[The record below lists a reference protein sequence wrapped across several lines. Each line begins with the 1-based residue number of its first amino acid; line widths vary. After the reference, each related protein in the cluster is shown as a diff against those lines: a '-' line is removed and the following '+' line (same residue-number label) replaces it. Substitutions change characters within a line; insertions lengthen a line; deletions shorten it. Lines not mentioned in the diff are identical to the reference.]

1 MEAKML
7 LKDPDVFPS
16 DKVLNSVLG
25 DNLYSVLGSFLETI
39 TSEAYGLSIEWR
51 FYNDGK
57 TWLGKVTHKKKTIFW
72 LSVWEGFFKVS
83 FYFTEK
89 HREGIAA
96 LDIPEAIRQEF
107 ALAKPTGKLI
117 PLIIDVYNRNQL
129 QDIQTIV
136 RLKKSLK

>member
-7 LKDPDVFPS
+7 LRNPDVFPS
-16 DKVLNSVLG
+16 DKVLNRVLG
-25 DNLYSVLGSFLETI
+25 DNLYNVLESFLGTI
-39 TSEAYGLSIEWR
+39 TSEEYGLSIEWR

-89 HREGIAA
+89 HREAIAA
-96 LDIPEAIRQEF
+96 LDISEAIRQEF
-107 ALAKPTGKLI
+107 ALAKPAGKLI
-117 PLIIDVYNRNQL
+117 PLLIDVDNSNQL
-129 QDIQTIV
+129 QDIWTIV
-136 RLKKSLK
+136 RLKKRLK

>member
-7 LKDPDVFPS
+7 VRDPDVFPS
-16 DKVLNSVLG
+16 DKVLNSVFG
-25 DNLYSVLGSFLETI
+25 DALYKVWESFLETS
-39 TSEAYGLSIEWR
+39 TSEEYGLSIEWR

-57 TWLGKVTHKKKTIFW
+57 AWLGKVTHKKKTICW
-72 LSVWEGFFKVS
+72 LSMWEGFFKVS

-96 LDIPEAIRQEF
+96 LAIPEAIRQEF
-107 ALAKPTGKLI
+107 ALANPAGKLI
-117 PLIIDVYNRNQL
+117 PLIIDVNNSNQL
-129 QDIQTIV
+129 QDVWTIV